1 MSEVAYIPIE
11 GTPTMQYLK
20 ASKLLGASL
29 GVLALTS
36 LSSPGSAQI
45 TVTMAGVS
53 ATVPEAGRTEQL
65 NVSQGQRTTLSV
77 GNGVTLGTSAQFT
90 SSIGSV
96 ALSRSVL
103 EPTLVK
109 LESSIGK
116 GAVLGL
122 TDINIENISA
132 NSDGGTIQSDGGS
145 NLNVGADSKFA
156 SGKARIDGM
165 ISSSIVEVDTTLP
178 EGGGRGIAE
187 YYAVANPQVK
197 EDMEPFHRDLLVD
210 DEGQPILDADGNLQY
225 TGKILTYDPGT
236 NDVLNDPEGPEVG
249 RGILKGS
256 PGTDEDYWDSVNGCT
271 PTANSSCIYEK
282 ADILKTGN
290 ASANSS
296 YQTSTNIDINSNA
309 FTNVFGQAF

>member
-1 MSEVAYIPIE
+1 
-11 GTPTMQYLK
+11 MQYLK
-20 ASKLLGASL
+20 ASKLVGASIS
-29 GVLALTS
+29 VVALTS
-36 LSSPGSAQI
+36 IISPSNAQI

-96 ALSRSVL
+96 SLSRSVL
-103 EPTLVK
+103 EPTRVA

-145 NLNVGADSKFA
+145 NLNVGVDSKFA

-165 ISSSIVEVDTTLP
+165 ISSSLVEVDTTLP
-178 EGGGRGIAE
+178 EGAGRGVAE
-187 YYAVANPQVK
+187 YYATANPQVK

-210 DEGQPILDADGNLQY
+210 ESGQPILDADGNLQY
-225 TGKILTYDPGT
+225 TGKILTYDPAT
-236 NDVLNDPEGPEVG
+236 NDVLTDPDVEIG

-271 PTANSSCIYEK
+271 PTANNSCIYEK

>member
-1 MSEVAYIPIE
+1 
-11 GTPTMQYLK
+11 MQYLK
-20 ASKLLGASL
+20 ALKLVGASTS
-29 GVLALTS
+29 VVALTAI
-36 LSSPGSAQI
+36 SSPTSAQI

-96 ALSRSVL
+96 SLSRSVL
-103 EPTLVK
+103 QPTRVA

-145 NLNVGADSKFA
+145 SLNVGVDSKFA

-165 ISSSIVEVDTTLP
+165 ISSSLVEVDTTLP
-178 EGGGRGIAE
+178 EGAGRGVAE
-187 YYAVANPQVK
+187 YYAIANPQVK

-210 DEGQPILDADGNLQY
+210 ESGQPILDADGNLQY
-225 TGKILTYDPGT
+225 TGKILTYDPET
-236 NDVLNDPEGPEVG
+236 SDVLTDPDVEIG
-249 RGILKGS
+249 RGIKKGS
-256 PGTDEDYWDSVNGCT
+256 QGLDEDYWESVNGCT
-271 PTANSSCIYEK
+271 PTASNSCIYEK
-282 ADILKTGN
+282 ADILKTAN
-290 ASANSS
+290 SSANSS